1 MQRCHGAPHAIVVGG
16 THTKMPPTL
25 AEVMKKKSPSDWM
38 FPATIESGSGP
49 CQRGHDGQLKAG
61 GCTPC
66 AALEWVLIRE
76 RCAIRVVR
84 RTHSQRWLG

>member
-1 MQRCHGAPHAIVVGG
+1 MIDPAYTLIECAGCSRSAANECSGVTGAPRALVVGG

-49 CQRGHDGQLKAG
+49 CQRGYDGQLKAG
-61 GCTPC
+61 GCTP
-66 AALEWVLIRE
+66 
-76 RCAIRVVR
+76 
-84 RTHSQRWLG
+84 